1 MFTEHCLISALSY
14 SFVLCGG
21 VGWVVGGFQEITKS
35 QPNYNF
41 DYFAVG
47 VVVVVGLWQFSIKS
61 SKVRGLDQG
70 ALSRLFSL
78 C

>member
-1 MFTEHCLISALSY
+1 MVQKLLRGLLLTTNNFCFLNIAKFSALSY
-14 SFVLCGG
+14 SFVVCGG

-47 VVVVVGLWQFSIKS
+47 VMVVVGL
-61 SKVRGLDQG
+61 
-70 ALSRLFSL
+70 
-78 C
+78 